1 MNIGI
6 FGGTFNPIHNGHI
19 SLAEQLLGKGILDKV
34 LFMVS
39 ARPPHKNEPQVSKE
53 ERLEM
58 VRLALS
64 DKENMEPCDLEFK
77 REGNSYTVDTMAEIR
92 TLYKDDTVF
101 FVLGADSFIQ
111 LPDWKEPERL
121 FKEVSFIV
129 SDRSCAFEDA
139 EYQKKVAEIMEKY
152 QPDVQFFP
160 LETPDV
166 SSTALRSGKNEEHLP
181 KQVLTYIKRNKL
193 YE

>member
-19 SLAEQLLGKGILDKV
+19 SLAEQLLGKGILDKI

-39 ARPPHKNEPQVSKE
+39 ARPPHKNEPQVSAQQ
-53 ERLEM
+53 RLEM

-64 DKENMEPCDLEFK
+64 DRANMEPCDLEFK
-77 REGNSYTVDTMAEIR
+77 REGNSYTVDTMAQIR
-92 TLYKDDTVF
+92 EEYKNDNLF
-101 FVLGADSFIQ
+101 FIMGADSFVD
-111 LPDWKEPERL
+111 LPRWKEPERL

-129 SDRSCAFEDA
+129 SDRSGAFLDET
-139 EYQKKVAEIMEKY
+139 YQQKVKEIEEKFN
-152 QPDVQFFP
+152 PKVQFVPF
-160 LETPDV
+160 LTPDV
-166 SSTALRSGKNEEHLP
+166 SSTELRSGFEWEQLP
-181 KQVLTYIKRNKL
+181 QKVLDYIKRNRL